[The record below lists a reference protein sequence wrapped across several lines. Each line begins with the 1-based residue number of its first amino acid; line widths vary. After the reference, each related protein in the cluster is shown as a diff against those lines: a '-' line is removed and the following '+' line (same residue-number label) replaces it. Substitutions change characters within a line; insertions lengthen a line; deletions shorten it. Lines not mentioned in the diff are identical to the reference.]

1 MITEALSMHAEP
13 VTQNISIERISPSLL
28 RATIFNRERKPPKT
42 RLLPRRAVYDY
53 ELEYFIY
60 SEGAMWLDD
69 TLYPLHEGDLVFRRP
84 GQITQGVRPYS
95 CYLICFDLTG
105 DSGKNWR
112 DYNFKTESQFQT
124 DFRNSFLDVVPPLF
138 HPQSGQIYETLLD
151 SIVTEFINYNENSS
165 IIIKAHLLRLL
176 YQIHQ
181 ELTDNQMNIPL
192 SPHYARLKRSV
203 DFMHEKFAARISL
216 QDIANIAELS
226 PTYFHRIFTETFK
239 VTPNEYLNQIR
250 LNKAKELLAK
260 TSNTVN
266 EISVQCGFE
275 NTAYFSYLFK
285 QRQQCSPSKYRAKYS
300 YV

>member
-1 MITEALSMHAEP
+1 MQSQPE
-13 VTQNISIERISPSLL
+13 VQNINVAQFSPALLHASIY
-28 RATIFNRERKPPKT
+28 NRERSSQNKIPFKKRP
-42 RLLPRRAVYDY
+42 VYDY
-53 ELEYFIY
+53 ELEYIRF
-60 SEGAMWLDD
+60 SAGSMWLNN
-69 TLYPLHEGDLVFRRP
+69 TLYPLHEGDLILRRP
-84 GQITQGVRPYS
+84 GQITQGIKPYS

-105 DSGKNWR
+105 SSGKTVR
-112 DYNFKTESQFQT
+112 AYDFKHESQFQINY
-124 DFRNSFLDVVPPLF
+124 RNPFLDAIPPLF
-138 HPQSGQIYETLLD
+138 HPPSGKIYETLFD
-151 SIVTEFINYNENSS
+151 SIFTEFIHYNENSS
-165 IIIKAHLLRLL
+165 VIIKAHLLRLL
-176 YQIHQ
+176 YQIQQ
-181 ELTDNQMNIPL
+181 EVTDHQMNIPL
-192 SPHYARLKRSV
+192 SPHYTRLKRSI

-266 EISVQCGFE
+266 EISAQCGFE

-285 QRQQCSPSKYRAKYS
+285 RRQQCSPSKYRAKYS